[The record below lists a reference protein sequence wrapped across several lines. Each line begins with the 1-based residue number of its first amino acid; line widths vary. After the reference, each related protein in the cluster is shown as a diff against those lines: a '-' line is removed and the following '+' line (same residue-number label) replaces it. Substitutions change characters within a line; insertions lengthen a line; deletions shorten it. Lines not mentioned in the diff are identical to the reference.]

1 MKKRILAL
9 IGLGLAALTAAAQD
23 HMYRP
28 DTAAMLVDRY
38 LGIMNADAMP
48 RDSML
53 TLETKIYTVGT
64 TDTFTL
70 KRWYAWP
77 QEHRIEVW
85 RPDGS
90 MQTAFSSNGNG
101 RIRMYKPDLGYWV
114 DITADAFYDRLSGY
128 DWRGP
133 LYGWRVQNARLE
145 YRGRVVAKDHGEMAS
160 VLVQVPER
168 YDREYMFEPTGLLAF
183 IRETGNMDTSNYKP
197 FEAARIEMKFMHEYQ
212 AVGPMVLPRVES
224 FVRRGRVTV
233 QTTEAA
239 IVGRDEMIFNADN
252 PTR

>member
-1 MKKRILAL
+1 MKKTLATML
-9 IGLGLAALTAAAQD
+9 LGLLPLWAAAQN

-48 RDSML
+48 KDSML
-53 TLETKIYTVGT
+53 TLVTKIYTIGT

-70 KRWYAWP
+70 KRWYTWP
-77 QEHRIEVW
+77 QKHRIEVW

-90 MQTAFSSNGNG
+90 LQTAYCSNGND
-101 RIRMYKPDLGYWV
+101 RMRMYKPDLGYWV
-114 DITADAFYDRLSGY
+114 DITPDVFYDRLSGY

-133 LYGWRVQNARLE
+133 LYGWRVQNAHLE
-145 YRGRVVAKDHGEMAS
+145 YRGRVVAKDHGEMES
-160 VLVQVPER
+160 VLVQAPER
-168 YDREYMFEPTGLLAF
+168 FDREYMFEPTGMLAF
-183 IRETGNMDTSNYKP
+183 IRETGNMDTTNYRP

-212 AVGPMVLPRVES
+212 EVGPMVLPRTES
-224 FVRRGRVTV
+224 FVRHGRVTV

-239 IVGRDEMIFNADN
+239 IVERDDMIFNADN
-252 PTR
+252 PVR